1 MFEIKL
7 KKKIQILKQFYGSLY
22 RIFIIKLKINFYIKK
37 KCGNFFYLLHAYFFF
52 FNLEKWTLSQKNKN
66 FKKLIKSINRKS
78 CFIDVGA
85 HAGFFSIVAS
95 KKNKRLAIH
104 SFEPSRNFFFLKNHI
119 KYNNLKNISAQKLL
133 VSNKNCKREFYEQ
146 YVPSPTGSLL
156 KKTTLK
162 FTYTGTTIDSYVKK
176 KNIKPDIIKID
187 AEGDELNVLL
197 GAKQTLMKFY
207 PDIYL
212 SYHPQIFEKY
222 YSRYLFIKFI
232 KDVGYRIYNIENGF
246 LNESIDKKTELFLKK

>member
-146 YVPSPTGSLL
+146 YLPSPTGSLL
-156 KKTTLK
+156 EKKTLK
-162 FTYTGTTIDSYVKK
+162 FTYNGITIDFYVKK
-176 KNIKPDIIKID
+176 KI
-187 AEGDELNVLL
+187 LNQILL
-197 GAKQTLMKFY
+197 KLM
-207 PDIYL
+207 
-212 SYHPQIFEKY
+212 
-222 YSRYLFIKFI
+222 
-232 KDVGYRIYNIENGF
+232 
-246 LNESIDKKTELFLKK
+246 